1 MRRFAGWNH
10 RWFLLLWAWVFLP
23 VPGVAGADASKPAAG
38 EEDPSL
44 AQVIQD
50 YEQGEQLLAE
60 ERAKLKQ
67 SRTTQEKRRLEGN
80 IQELERRQADRV
92 KILEKWMGPLP
103 PIVTPEVQVP
113 LDRQIRS
120 QEQRHETVLETDVER
135 RRP

>member
-1 MRRFAGWNH
+1 MRRFAGWND
-10 RWFLLLWAWVFLP
+10 RWFLLLLAWVCLP
-23 VPGVAGADASKPAAG
+23 VSGAASADASKPAVH
-38 EEDPSL
+38 EEVPSL

-67 SRTTQEKRRLEGN
+67 SRTTQEKRWLEGN
-80 IQELERRQADRV
+80 IQELERRQTDRV

-103 PIVTPEVQVP
+103 PMVTPEVQVP